1 MYKIIGG
8 TYFEYC
14 AFPEWSQLYGS
25 GMRATI
31 ALSNLLPKIELNTC
45 LTDVSLNI
53 AKIYSRQ
60 FDFNLKSSKRNNDI
74 TFSYLTPLHSP
85 YVSGIPKRKKFK
97 SMYGEN
103 ILQFGMLEFN
113 CKINAQKVVY
123 DPQSPNEP
131 TYFDSNGSEAKE
143 IIYVLNYSE
152 GERLTGEKKIGLIAK
167 KILRKRNVVGVV
179 IKNDARGAFAFTK
192 KSEKYF
198 APFETKS
205 VWTIGSGDIFS
216 SVLFYYWTKEKLEL
230 FQAVEK
236 ASYFTAFY
244 AENKYLP
251 LDDFKLIRNNFLT
264 KKLIANYKNKNNLV
278 YLAGSFFDIQHLQL
292 ITTIKEILIK
302 KNINV
307 FSPYHD
313 IGRGG
318 PDIVVQKDLKALTG
332 AKLLFAVLDDLD
344 AGTIFEIGYARALK
358 IPVIIL
364 IQNKRAN
371 DLTMMIGTECEIYDD
386 FTTAIYKVVWK
397 MLFK

>member
-53 AKIYSRQ
+53 AMIYSKQ
-60 FDFNLKSSKRNNDI
+60 FNFKLKSLKKDNDI

-85 YVSGIPKRKKFK
+85 YVLGTPKSKRFK
-97 SMYGEN
+97 SMFGEN
-103 ILQFGMLEFN
+103 VLQFGMLEIN
-113 CKINAQKVVY
+113 CKIIAQKVVY

-131 TYFDSNGSEAKE
+131 TFFNSNGSEAQE

-152 GERLTGEKKIGLIAK
+152 GKRLAGEQKVALIAK
-167 KILRKRNVVGVV
+167 KILRERNVVGVV
-179 IKNDARGAFAFTK
+179 VKNGARGAFAFTK
-192 KSEKYF
+192 KKEKCFTPY
-198 APFETKS
+198 ETKS

-216 SVLFYYWTKEKLEL
+216 SVLFYYWTKEKFDL

-244 AENKYLP
+244 VEKKYLP
-251 LDDFKLIRNNFLT
+251 LDDFKLISKNFVT
-264 KKLIANYKNKNNLV
+264 KKLMANYKTKNNLV

-292 ITTIKEILIK
+292 ITIIREILIK

-318 PDIVVQKDLKALTG
+318 PDIVVQKDLKALTK

-364 IQNKRAN
+364 MQNKRAN

-386 FTTAIYKVVWK
+386 FTTAIYKVIWK
-397 MLFK
+397 ILFK